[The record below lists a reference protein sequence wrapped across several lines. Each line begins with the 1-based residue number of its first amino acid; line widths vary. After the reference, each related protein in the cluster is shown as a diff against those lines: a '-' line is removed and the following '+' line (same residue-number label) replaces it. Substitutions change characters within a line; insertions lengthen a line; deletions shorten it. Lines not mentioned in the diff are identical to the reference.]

1 MTALILLDAF
11 RLTAVLAGI
20 FVVYDGLRALV
31 PPPQPP
37 VHRTANAI
45 IRILFGL
52 FGMSAGLPIF
62 LSDRVSIFVQ
72 TGPLFTGF
80 LLFAWWCAS
89 LALVILAGVR
99 ARRPRLSFVA
109 FTLFFLAAV
118 AVSAFERGGF

>member
-1 MTALILLDAF
+1 MTAFVILDAL
-11 RLTAVLAGI
+11 RLTAVLAGL
-20 FVVYDGLRALV
+20 FVAYDGARALF

-37 VHRTANAI
+37 VDRRANAV

-52 FGMSAGLPIF
+52 FGVSAGLPTF
-62 LSDRVSIFVQ
+62 LSSRVA
-72 TGPLFTGF
+72 LFAVDGALWTAF

-99 ARRPRLSFVA
+99 SRRPRLSFGA

-118 AVSAFERGGF
+118 AVSALERGGF

>member
-20 FVVYDGLRALV
+20 FVTYDGIRALF

-52 FGMSAGLPIF
+52 FGVSAGLPTF
-62 LSDRVSIFVQ
+62 LSSRVALFVVD
-72 TGPLFTGF
+72 GPLWTAF

-99 ARRPRLSFVA
+99 ARRPRLSFGA
-109 FTLFFLAAV
+109 FTLFFLASV
-118 AVSAFERGGF
+118 AVSALERGGF